1 MGFSGQKH
9 HTHSCAAFLLLGE
22 DGLCVPQEGV
32 GGGTMASMHMDS
44 SSSIFFSPYD
54 LTMYPYVSI
63 GNLIVVC
70 LVYLVPPGLP
80 AGATQGSWKTFLSV
94 GEGVPQPKLPNCLWL
109 GQGTM
114 KLPGPDYL
122 L

>member
-1 MGFSGQKH
+1 MGCVS
-9 HTHSCAAFLLLGE
+9 LRRVWEGE
-22 DGLCVPQEGV
+22 PWPVCTWIPLVLF
-32 GGGTMASMHMDS
+32 
-44 SSSIFFSPYD
+44 FFSPYD
-54 LTMYPYVSI
+54 LTMYPYVSV